1 MLNTFFFFGLY
12 STVGFEVPSIA
23 LMKGLM
29 SGFMNAT
36 QYYCGSCNLLNS
48 QEKTPSKLDHC
59 RHLWVPLKPKYVK
72 SIIILKEHFFE

>member
-1 MLNTFFFFGLY
+1 MQGTFSLLIKSFREKCELINMYLNAFFFFGLY

-23 LMKGLM
+23 LMKGLI

-48 QEKTPSKLDHC
+48 QEKTTSKLDHC
-59 RHLWVPLKPKYVK
+59 RHL
-72 SIIILKEHFFE
+72 